1 METCAKYKTMKRKEW
16 ILMSVVA
23 VVFYGFMKTATVYDF
38 GMAGVVAGI
47 GAIAVIA
54 MLAASKFGLVSSYR
68 KRSVG
73 ERVFGEIADIVIF
86 AAWIYIY
93 VFTDNRYKVEI
104 MILLYAGY
112 YIISETCK
120 YRKHARK

>member
-23 VVFYGFMKTATVYDF
+23 VMFYGFMKTATVYDI
-38 GMAGVVAGI
+38 GMAGVVTGI
-47 GAIAVIA
+47 GVIVVIVI
-54 MLAASKFGLVSSYR
+54 LAASKFGLVSSYR

-112 YIISETCK
+112 YIISETYK
-120 YRKHARK
+120 YRKYARK